1 MAMLKDE
8 MTPFITSTEIEGL
21 IDELVSQVEQDYAGK
36 EVIIICPLKGSVLFV
51 ADFMRKL
58 KLPQKVDF
66 VHLTSPKGESV
77 RILKDINMD
86 ITNKHVLI
94 LEEIVDAGR
103 TLTFLLRRLTSSNP
117 ASLKVVALFDK
128 PARRELPIEP
138 DYIGKTIDDR
148 YVVGYGL
155 DSEEIGRNYS
165 DLYTFRQ

>member
-1 MAMLKDE
+1 MSMLKDE
-8 MTPFITSTEIEGL
+8 MTPFITSSEIEGL
-21 IDELVSQVEQDYAGK
+21 IEDLAKQIEMDYAGK
-36 EVIIICPLKGSVLFV
+36 EVVIICPLKGSVLFV

-58 KLPQKVDF
+58 QLPQVLDF
-66 VHLTSPKGESV
+66 VHLTSPKGECV
-77 RILKDINMD
+77 RILKDISVD

-103 TLTFLLRRLTSSNP
+103 TLTFLLKRLAASSP

-138 DYIGKTIDDR
+138 DYTGKTIDDR

-155 DSEEIGRNYS
+155 DSEEVGRNYS